1 MNIVQ
6 NKIPIP
12 NRTVEF
18 TEDAVSLEDAMLL
31 EDMEVSVMSLDILQ
45 DEELPDISVYA
56 SDIDKI
62 NIEFRNLNDSAK
74 FKVTSENETI
84 IEPSDIK
91 ENVYTLKYDFETPL
105 EITVYNTSYSYK
117 KQINPEDVR
126 NLLAIA
132 NDEYLYLSEDTVNS
146 NKRTLDGKY
155 CNLYKN
161 KILDKDGN
169 IYDISTMN
177 KIESTNKEIKLL
189 DTQKTIAET
198 NIDNKTIQTFAHC
211 SKVTQ
216 GDKNT
221 YKEQQIFVKN
231 GYMYVIDGKMVTKM
245 VLQ

>member
-189 DTQKTIAET
+189 DTQKLLQKLILTIRLYRPLH
-198 NIDNKTIQTFAHC
+198 IVQ
-211 SKVTQ
+211 KVTQ

-221 YKEQQIFVKN
+221 YKEQQIFVK
-231 GYMYVIDGKMVTKM
+231 MDICM
-245 VLQ
+245 L